1 MAFNKGMVRVGAG
14 LPGLLKDG
22 YKHLSG
28 LEEAIIRNI
37 EAVKKLAQITRT
49 SLGPN
54 GRNKLVINHLDKLFI
69 TSDAAVICKELEVI
83 HPAANVTVM
92 AIKQQEEEVGDATN
106 LVITFIGA
114 LLKQAEALFRMGLH
128 VSEVVLG
135 FAKAYKQSMAILESL
150 ATAKAK
156 DLYDIKEITS
166 LLAPIVASKQYGSE
180 TILTPLIAEACLC
193 IVPPKNS
200 KRSFN
205 VDNVRVAKLVGG
217 SVQSSK
223 VIKGVVVERDSHGSI
238 KRIKDAK
245 VAVFAMSVEAS
256 NPEAKGTVLLTC
268 PEDLKNYNK
277 SEEKLMDSQVKA
289 MADSGANVVVS
300 GGSISEMALHFI
312 EKYNMMALKVTSK
325 FELRRLCRAVNATAV
340 VKLGAVSKEDMGSCN
355 LVEVVEVGDKKVT
368 VFQQEEDESR
378 VATIVLRGSTMNI
391 LDDLER
397 AVDDGVNTYKT
408 LHKDGRLVPGAGATE
423 MEMAHQ
429 ITKFAA
435 TCPGLDQYAIK
446 AFAEA
451 LEVVPRTLAENSG
464 QSATEMAT
472 ALYAAHAK
480 GQAAAGVNIEK
491 GGILNATEAG
501 IQDLYYTKKSAIDLA
516 VEAALTV
523 LRVDQIIM
531 AKRAGGPK
539 PRGDNPNW
547 DQD

>member
-1 MAFNKGMVRVGAG
+1 MSFNKGMVRVGAG

-28 LEEAIIRNI
+28 LEEAILKNI
-37 EAVKKLAQITRT
+37 EAIKKLAQITRT

-54 GRNKLVINHLDKLFI
+54 GRNKLVINHLEKLFI

-83 HPAANVTVM
+83 HPAANITVM
-92 AIKQQEEEVGDATN
+92 SVKQQEEECGDATN
-106 LVITFIGA
+106 LVITFIGE
-114 LLKQAEALFRMGLH
+114 LLGKAGDLFTMGVH
-128 VSEVVLG
+128 VSEVILG
-135 FAKAYKQSMAILESL
+135 YAKAYKKAMEILESL
-150 ATAKAK
+150 ATTKAN
-156 DLYDIKEITS
+156 DLYDLQEVS
-166 LLAPIVASKQYGSE
+166 GLLMPIIGAKQYGSE
-180 TILTPLIAEACLC
+180 KMLAPLIAQACLSVC
-193 IVPPKNS
+193 PRRGS

-217 SVQSSK
+217 SIKNSK
-223 VIKGVVVERDSHGSI
+223 VIKGVVVERDTNGSI
-238 KRIKDAK
+238 KRMENAK

-256 NPEAKGTVLLTC
+256 ATEAKGTVLITC
-268 PEDLKNYNK
+268 AEELKNYNK
-277 SEEKLMDSQVKA
+277 SEEKLMDEKIKA
-289 MADSGANVVVS
+289 IADSGVNVVIS

-312 EKYNMMALKVTSK
+312 EKYNMMVLKIVSK

-340 VKLGAVSKEDMGSCN
+340 IKLGAVSAEDLGKCD

-368 VFQQEEDESR
+368 VFQQTDEDSR
-378 VATIVLRGSTMNI
+378 VSTLVLRGSTMNI
-391 LDDLER
+391 LDDMER

-408 LHKDGRLVPGAGATE
+408 LHRDGRLVPGAGATE

-429 ITKFAA
+429 IKQFA
-435 TCPGLDQYAIK
+435 TQCPGLDQYAIHK
-446 AFAEA
+446 FAEA

-464 QSATEMAT
+464 QNATKVIT
-472 ALYAAHAK
+472 ALYAAHDK
-480 GQAAAGVNIEK
+480 GQSSGGVDIIKGGVCDATAAGV
-491 GGILNATEAG
+491 
-501 IQDLYYTKKSAIDLA
+501 QDLYFTKKSAFDLA
-516 VEAALTV
+516 LEATLTV